1 MIKVIKFSA
10 TWCGPCKTLA
20 PVYNEAK
27 SEISGVSFQEVDVDS
42 DSASAIKYNV
52 RSVPTIVIE
61 KDGSEVKRISG
72 MTSKTALTSLIN
84 SYK

>member
-1 MIKVIKFSA
+1 MTKVIKFSA

-20 PVYNEAK
+20 PIYNEAK
-27 SEISGVSFQEVDVDS
+27 SEILDVAFQEIDVDS

-61 KDGSEVKRISG
+61 KDGNEVKRVSG
-72 MTSKTALTSLIN
+72 MISKPALTSLIN
-84 SYK
+84 SFK